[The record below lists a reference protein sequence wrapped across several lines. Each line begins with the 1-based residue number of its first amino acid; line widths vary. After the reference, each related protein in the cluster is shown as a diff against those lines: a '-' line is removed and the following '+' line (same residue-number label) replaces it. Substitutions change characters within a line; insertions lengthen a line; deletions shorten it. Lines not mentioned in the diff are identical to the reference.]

1 MLKKICIIFALVCG
15 TFLVAN
21 GHNLS
26 EWQTASA
33 SHYGQNF
40 SKVGDGRGLG
50 CFSEERI
57 RSGSISLG
65 SSIVKKLKRF
75 KKGGAPIYVQV
86 NDKDINVVT
95 PYGKNI
101 FRVDDKMAKK
111 FCKEDRF
118 YIDFFYKDID
128 MEHRNLGRFKIKF
141 RVISLG

>member
-1 MLKKICIIFALVCG
+1 MSRTALLIG
-15 TFLVAN
+15 GPGGRPLVGLPISFDKEEN
-21 GHNLS
+21 G
-26 EWQTASA
+26 Q
-33 SHYGQNF
+33 
-40 SKVGDGRGLG
+40 
-50 CFSEERI
+50 ERI